1 MLTVDRRFVAK
12 NVAKYGLILLV
23 LSVTVYLVKRSPESG
38 IDGKDNLLVK
48 IPLDDGR
55 PCNATFRQ
63 ADADNFRKIE
73 SYRFPGVDRYTAE
86 LFPTTTPGLSSGP
99 VTGDDIVSPALVTA
113 FSSNHYLESKFLFKN
128 IDDVVRPQY
137 PDVKVIVYGLGLST
151 GVKQKLLTFCKCEI
165 REFNFDL
172 YPDHVEIIFGYT
184 WKPIVL
190 QEVAREHPFSIWMD
204 TSVRFTDKD
213 LRPFFENAKRLGVV
227 VTKNTGPIAMRTHTK
242 TFQFLGENP
251 CTFRDRNEFQGGFV
265 MLYSNPTTVQYFMK
279 PWVSCALTLGCM
291 LPDYSARD
299 YIDCGKHGN
308 VYFDCHRFDQSVLG
322 ILLSRTYGL
331 KVDDHGV
338 DTRSYHSFC
347 KGNDDSF
354 YLPSFISVEPLIEKY
369 REDCY

>member
-1 MLTVDRRFVAK
+1 MMWSIDRRFVAK
-12 NVAKYGLILLV
+12 NVVKYGLIILI
-23 LSVTVYLVKRSPESG
+23 LSFAVYLVKRSTETI

-55 PCNATFRQ
+55 SCNATFRQ
-63 ADADNFRKIE
+63 PDADNFRKIE
-73 SYRFPGVDRYTAE
+73 SYRFTGVDRYIAE

-99 VTGDDIVSPALVTA
+99 VAGDDI
-113 FSSNHYLESKFLFKN
+113 
-128 IDDVVRPQY
+128 
-137 PDVKVIVYGLGLST
+137 
-151 GVKQKLLTFCKCEI
+151 LLAFCKCEI
-165 REFNFDL
+165 REFNFDH
-172 YPDHVEIIFGYT
+172 YPDHVKIIFGYT

-190 QEVAREHPFSIWMD
+190 QEVAREHTFSIWMD
-204 TSVRFTDKD
+204 TSVRFTDRD

-242 TFQFLGENP
+242 TFQFLEENP

-265 MLYSNPTTVQYFMK
+265 MLYSNPTTVKYFMK

-291 LPDYSARD
+291 LPDYHARD

>member
-1 MLTVDRRFVAK
+1 MMWSIDRRFVAK
-12 NVAKYGLILLV
+12 NVVKYGLIILI
-23 LSVTVYLVKRSPESG
+23 LSFAVYLVKRSTETI
-38 IDGKDNLLVK
+38 IDDNLLVK

-55 PCNATFRQ
+55 SCNATFRQ
-63 ADADNFRKIE
+63 PDADNFRKIE
-73 SYRFPGVDRYTAE
+73 SYRFTGVDRYIAE

-99 VTGDDIVSPALVTA
+99 VAGDDIVSPALVTA

-128 IDDVVRPQY
+128 IEYVVRPQY
-137 PDVKVIVYGLGLST
+137 PDVKVIVYGLGLSN
-151 GVKQKLLTFCKCEI
+151 GVKQKLLAFCKCEI
-165 REFNFDL
+165 REFNFDH
-172 YPDHVEIIFGYT
+172 YPDHVKIIFGYT

-190 QEVAREHPFSIWMD
+190 QEVAREHTFSIWMD
-204 TSVRFTDKD
+204 TSVRFTDRD

-242 TFQFLGENP
+242 TFQFLEENP

-265 MLYSNPTTVQYFMK
+265 MLYSNPTTVKYFMK

-291 LPDYSARD
+291 LPDYHARD